1 VRAFVL
7 YIVGNPFAERPKRL
21 IHCSRLRANVF
32 AIRSL
37 SVNRTFTGAEQ
48 DRPETEFK
56 NDDTSRSPMP
66 HTILIVDDDP
76 VQRRLLEAMARRFG
90 YEPMIAADG
99 AEALASLT
107 GPRSGDIDVVIL
119 DLVMPDLDGMGV
131 LAQMRERAIVKPVI
145 VQTAHGSID
154 TVISAMRAG
163 ATDFVVKPVGAER
176 LQVSIKNAMR
186 MDALETE
193 VRRINRQASNNLT
206 FKDLVT
212 KSPEMAR
219 VIRLGERT
227 AKSTIPV
234 LIEGES
240 GVGKELVARAIQGAS
255 DRRGKTFVTVNCGAI
270 PENLVE
276 SLLFGHEKGAFTG
289 ATEKHAGKFVEANG
303 GTLFLDEIGEL
314 PLATQ
319 AKLLRA
325 IQHGEI
331 DPVGGRKTIKVD
343 VRIISA
349 TNRNLIEL
357 VRQGRFREDLFY
369 RLNVFPISIPALRAR
384 REDVPDLAR
393 AFLAHFAASEKKRI
407 RGFSAEAMALIMSFD
422 WPGNVRQLENAVFRA
437 VVLSDSDEITIA
449 ELPQIAA
456 QVAGFPVKVPPL
468 RSEPAPSLPE
478 RAPEMVRVEV
488 RDPNVLK
495 LLDEHGDVRD
505 IEELEADIIRFA
517 KSHYRGHLTEVARR
531 LKIGRSTLY
540 RKLKQY
546 GLDDGAAPPHVSDAA

>member
-1 VRAFVL
+1 M
-7 YIVGNPFAERPKRL
+7 
-21 IHCSRLRANVF
+21 
-32 AIRSL
+32 
-37 SVNRTFTGAEQ
+37 Q
-48 DRPETEFK
+48 Q
-56 NDDTSRSPMP
+56 PMP
-66 HTILIVDDDP
+66 WSQMPYTILLVDDDP
-76 VQRRLLEAMARRFG
+76 VQRRLLEAMIRRFG
-90 YEPMIAADG
+90 YEPIMVPDG
-99 AEALASLT
+99 AEALAALT
-107 GPRSGDIDVVIL
+107 GPRASQIDIVVL

-131 LAQMRERAIVKPVI
+131 LAQMHERGIDKPVI

-163 ATDFVVKPVGAER
+163 AADFVVKPVGAER
-176 LQVSIKNAMR
+176 LQVSIKNALR
-186 MDALETE
+186 MDALESE
-193 VRRINRQASNNLT
+193 VRRINRQANNSLT

-255 DRRGKTFVTVNCGAI
+255 DRRGKAFVTVNCGAI

-314 PLATQ
+314 PLSAQ
-319 AKLLRA
+319 AKVLRA
-325 IQHGEI
+325 IQHGEV
-331 DPVGGRKTIKVD
+331 DPVGGRKTVKVD

-369 RLNVFPISIPALRAR
+369 RLNVFPIGIPPLRGR

-407 RGFSAEAMALIMSFD
+407 RGFSLEAMALITSFD

-437 VVLSDSDEITIA
+437 VVLADSDEISVA

-456 QVAGFPVKVPPL
+456 QVAGFPVRVPPI
-468 RSEPAPSLPE
+468 RTEPSPPFPE
-478 RAPEMVRVEV
+478 RVPETVHVEV

-517 KSHYRGHLTEVARR
+517 KAHYRGHLTEVARR

-546 GLDDGAAPPHVSDAA
+546 GLDDEAGPRDVSDAA

>member
-1 VRAFVL
+1 
-7 YIVGNPFAERPKRL
+7 
-21 IHCSRLRANVF
+21 
-32 AIRSL
+32 
-37 SVNRTFTGAEQ
+37 
-48 DRPETEFK
+48 
-56 NDDTSRSPMP
+56 MP
-66 HTILIVDDDP
+66 HTILLVDDDP
-76 VQRRLLEAMARRFG
+76 VQRRLLEAMIRRFG
-90 YEPMIAADG
+90 YDSVLAASG
-99 AEALASLT
+99 AEALERLSGPQGAS
-107 GPRSGDIDVVIL
+107 IDMIVL

-131 LAQMRERAIVKPVI
+131 LAQMRERGIDKPVI

-163 ATDFVVKPVGAER
+163 AGDFVVKPVGAER
-176 LQVSIKNAMR
+176 LQISIKNALR
-186 MDALETE
+186 MDALEDE

-206 FKDLVT
+206 FKDLIT
-212 KSPEMAR
+212 KSQEMAR

-227 AKSTIPV
+227 ARSTIPV

-240 GVGKELVARAIQGAS
+240 GVGKELVARAIQGVS
-255 DRRGKTFVTVNCGAI
+255 DRRGKAFVTVNCGAI

-276 SLLFGHEKGAFTG
+276 SLLFGHEKGSFTG
-289 ATEKHAGKFVEANG
+289 AMDKHAGKFVEANG

-314 PLATQ
+314 PLAAQ
-319 AKLLRA
+319 AKVLRA
-325 IQHGEI
+325 IQHGEV

-369 RLNVFPISIPALRAR
+369 RLNVFPISIPPLRQR

-393 AFLAHFAASEKKRI
+393 AFLAHFAASERKRI
-407 RGFSAEAMALIMSFD
+407 RGFSNEAMSLITSFD
-422 WPGNVRQLENAVFRA
+422 WPGNVRQLENAIFRA
-437 VVLSDSDEITIA
+437 VVLCDCDEITIS

-456 QVAGFPVKVPPL
+456 QVSGFPVKVPPI
-468 RSEPAPSLPE
+468 RTEQAAAPNERLPE
-478 RAPEMVRVEV
+478 TVTIEV

-505 IEELEADIIRFA
+505 IEALEADIIRFA

-546 GLDDGAAPPHVSDAA
+546 GLDDGSGVQEHVPDAA